1 MKRIK
6 QTSALQY
13 KEIYHHP
20 CCAEEMALTKL
31 NDEMPLQMKLVGKE
45 QELTEKNNG
54 FLQNI
59 DVAEGTVQKQVR
71 AELPESF
78 VLVFGPWSF
87 VLSGDFLRLVGP
99 KDEISKFR
107 VWVNILLY
115 NSSSFDLMN
124 I

>member
-1 MKRIK
+1 
-6 QTSALQY
+6 
-13 KEIYHHP
+13 
-20 CCAEEMALTKL
+20 MALTKL